1 MDEHDGWMNRFS
13 NLWHAVEEERRFI
26 DSIEPIIGD
35 LDIDLEERSEMP
47 TAEKPEIEAPN
58 DRVEWLERFANLWQ
72 ASEKDSDIINLLDQT
87 EKTEKKDD
95 KSSHLK
101 LAHKWHSAEP
111 LKEHLGKLFQEGP
124 NQNLPPNEDK
134 VEGKLV
140 NHSINLSPSDEKN
153 DEPVISIEPITETSL
168 KMKASEA
175 SEVSAEK
182 TQGEAPLEREEWLE
196 RFANLWLACGKNE
209 DLFKEEV
216 KRSKIFSNRD
226 KHSAEVMS
234 ESRNGKVVID
244 DSLLHD
250 SLKNKNQLSDQ
261 GTGDKEYS
269 PNPDDL
275 IVFDIDPEIAIK
287 FLTASRGLGS

>member
-26 DSIEPIIGD
+26 DSIEPVIENLD
-35 LDIDLEERSEMP
+35 LDIDLGKRSEMP
-47 TAEKPEIEAPN
+47 AAGKPQIEAPK
-58 DRVEWLERFANLWQ
+58 DREEWIERFANLWQ
-72 ASEKDSDIINLLDQT
+72 ASEKDSEVINS
-87 EKTEKKDD
+87 ENTEKKDD
-95 KSSHLK
+95 KSFHLK

-124 NQNLPPNEDK
+124 NQNVPPNEDK
-134 VEGKLV
+134 VEEEPV
-140 NHSINLSPSDEKN
+140 NHSLNLSPSDEKN

-182 TQGEAPLEREEWLE
+182 TQGETPIEREEWLE
-196 RFANLWLACGKNE
+196 RFANLWLACGKDE
-209 DLFKEEV
+209 TLFKEEV

-226 KHSAEVMS
+226 KHLAEVMS

-250 SLKNKNQLSDQ
+250 SLKNKNQLSEQ
-261 GTGDKEYS
+261 GKGDKEYS

-287 FLTASRGLGS
+287 FLTAYRGLGS